1 MTFVLSES
9 IRSERCK
16 ANLVFRGFFSNSFS
30 SSYVVTSIYFLLMTF
45 LYTIPTEL
53 KGDSFRHFVRIFI
66 PQIKKKSGG
75 TPINSRIPKRVKNK
89 PWQLWLELIRRTA
102 EGIFDGFLILGGSL
116 KFPNQGKVSELC
128 RLHTDESSN
137 PLRRMVHSLFC
148 LLLMHSLVL
157 VIRKADFTM
166 PLNVFIFT
174 ECGTVWPTS
183 KHKALRV
190 AYHFCC
196 LFPLSLHLTR

>member
-1 MTFVLSES
+1 V
-9 IRSERCK
+9 
-16 ANLVFRGFFSNSFS
+16 
-30 SSYVVTSIYFLLMTF
+30 
-45 LYTIPTEL
+45 
-53 KGDSFRHFVRIFI
+53 
-66 PQIKKKSGG
+66 GG

-102 EGIFDGFLILGGSL
+102 EGIFNGFLILGGSL

-128 RLHTDESSN
+128 RLHKDESPN

-157 VIRKADFTM
+157 VLRKADFTM

-174 ECGTVWPTS
+174 ECGTV
-183 KHKALRV
+183 
-190 AYHFCC
+190 
-196 LFPLSLHLTR
+196 

>member
-1 MTFVLSES
+1 MTFVLSEC

-66 PQIKKKSGG
+66 PQIRKSGG

-102 EGIFDGFLILGGSL
+102 KGIFNGFLILGGSL

-128 RLHTDESSN
+128 RLHMDESSN

-148 LLLMHSLVL
+148 LLLMRSLVL

-166 PLNVFIFT
+166 SLNVFIFT
-174 ECGTVWPTS
+174 ERGTD
-183 KHKALRV
+183 
-190 AYHFCC
+190 
-196 LFPLSLHLTR
+196 

>member
-1 MTFVLSES
+1 MQSFHYSFLPFLAASLEVMKAWLTFVLSEC
-9 IRSERCK
+9 IRSEHCK
-16 ANLVFRGFFSNSFS
+16 ANLVFRGFSSNSRS

-45 LYTIPTEL
+45 PYTVPAEL

-66 PQIKKKSGG
+66 PQIKKKRGG
-75 TPINSRIPKRVKNK
+75 PINSKMPKRVKNK

-102 EGIFDGFLILGGSL
+102 EGIFNGFLILGGSL

-137 PLRRMVHSLFC
+137 LKKDGSQSFC
-148 LLLMHSLVL
+148 LLLMHSLFLVL
-157 VIRKADFTM
+157 RKADFTM

-174 ECGTVWPTS
+174 ECGTI
-183 KHKALRV
+183 
-190 AYHFCC
+190 
-196 LFPLSLHLTR
+196 